1 MKENNGEGREN
12 MLGVVVK
19 DRDCS
24 GGGEKKYGVGDD
36 GDKRMKTEMSLSE
49 KTEYKMKRF

>member
-1 MKENNGEGREN
+1 M
-12 MLGVVVK
+12 K

-24 GGGEKKYGVGDD
+24 GGGEKKYGVEDD
-36 GDKRMKTEMSLSE
+36 VDKRMKTEMSLSE